1 MALKTGYKVNEKE
14 IILDDYSNYSSDKT
28 LREAVRTECC
38 VTLSNYYKV
47 RNEEIRA
54 SVLSNSDTYIS
65 NKGQIPAE
73 LPGDNYYKAPSGA
86 QRFALYG
93 TNTVGGWINGHASNK
108 WKKFEGSADTTRP
121 DRLISIKFDDAR
133 LTATENGV
141 VNELRTYVLDDG
153 TPLDLDTI
161 KVWCY
166 MVGAGGGQYLS
177 DTPGGGG
184 GGASAVFSLK
194 IPRGETIQVKIPSCS
209 STGYSGGSTILSSLN
224 NLFPKFEVKGGLHG
238 ESNTGGEGG
247 VATSYTTNEYITWF
261 QSKAG
266 GGGGYNTTSAA
277 SVVFRTDTLYT
288 DYFPLYKMV
297 DNKGGYGKG
306 TIPLAGYTV
315 VSFSGGGASGFP
327 DGTGGYIEERDLS
340 GRIIEH
346 KPGPGGGACSSYDG
360 HIITGGPGAFWILV
374 A

>member
-1 MALKTGYKVNEKE
+1 MALKTGYKVNGKE
-14 IILDDYSNYSSDKT
+14 IILDDYSNYSSDET
-28 LREAVRTECC
+28 LKAAVQTGCC

-54 SVLSNSDTYIS
+54 SALSNSDTYIS
-65 NKGQIPAE
+65 NKGQTPAD
-73 LPGDNYYKAPSGA
+73 LPGEDYYKAPSGA
-86 QRFALYG
+86 QKFALYG
-93 TNTVGGWINGHASNK
+93 TNIAGGWINGAESVF
-108 WKKFEGSADTTRP
+108 WKKFEGYADTTRG
-121 DRLISIKFDDAR
+121 DRSISIKFDGAH

-166 MVGAGGGQYLS
+166 MVGAGGGQYPS
-177 DTPGGGG
+177 NTPGGGG
-184 GGASAVFSLK
+184 GGASAVFSLR
-194 IPRGETIQVKIPSCS
+194 IPKGETIQVKIPNRTP
-209 STGYSGGSTILSSLN
+209 TGYSGGSTTLSSSN
-224 NLFPKFEVKGGLHG
+224 NLFPKFEVEGGLHG
-238 ESNTGGEGG
+238 ESNTGGRGG
-247 VATSYTTNEYITWF
+247 LATSYTTNEYITWF

-266 GGGGYNTTSAA
+266 GYGGYNTIGAT

-297 DNKGGYGKG
+297 DNKGGYKKG
-306 TIPLAGYTV
+306 TTPVTGYTV

-327 DGTGGYIEERDLS
+327 DGTGGYIEEHDLS

-346 KPGPGGGACSSYDG
+346 EPGPGGGACSSYDG